1 MPAVGLNLE
10 IDKALQDAAKLDR
23 YLNKWVQDSVTFRE
37 NMSQAF
43 NAKAGGDMAQ
53 YIQELRGVQSII
65 KDMSGKDLLSNADP
79 KKMEQMHQAFDK
91 IIASVDIL
99 SKAGATLFDTTGL
112 YATTKGL
119 GEATAEYQ
127 KLSGTVQK
135 LISDYKTLDSV
146 QGSKVTEKSKKE
158 AQDLLLQR
166 GYSDIQSKTDAE
178 LKAIAKGEQTKTE
191 LMLKAAVEAE
201 AIAQKELNFAKM
213 TQDEKAKYVQKRM
226 DDILKAE
233 QKNANEIRKQYSDLY
248 RDLRSTVSS
257 LGSYNS
263 VLAEGKTLSAA
274 DQNKYQALQDQET
287 KLRTQIEEMELKHLQ
302 YISDLRIRFATQDAK
317 AAAEAYKNIQ
327 YSPQE
332 ALRMAANARTGNAKE
347 QAKAAVQ
354 QALMNVDESDV
365 KTIKALNDAYIK
377 LRAGIE
383 SLTKAQKNEQT
394 LQPTIRNEY
403 ARTLKELS
411 TLEDAMRRLKNT
423 DVYKNKSAAGHAD
436 AEAEFKAMEAR
447 YKDLE
452 AKKLQLKQQ
461 SGALLTEVD
470 RKHESDLAQAKL
482 RTYEDAEKK
491 KQEIAK
497 KYATLSAADAQ
508 KAMSQYGN
516 PENVRQ
522 AQLAIEK
529 LAEVRDK
536 LNNSDARYKD
546 TVNDLNALMAKHK
559 EYIDEVT
566 RAKQQQSNVTPVT
579 KDEAMNYSRNAKSAK
594 ELQDAIKKLEEA
606 RGREDLKTKQ
616 GRKNYTELTMELERQ
631 RKQYQRLSQQVQ
643 TSSRGMMNTA
653 DQLKRGFAMLFSV
666 QQIRGYIRKMMEVRG
681 EFELQHKSLEV
692 LLQSKDKADE
702 LWNKT
707 VALAVRSPFRVKDL
721 VTYTKQLAAYRVE
734 SDKLYETNKM
744 LADVSSGLGVDMG
757 RLILAFGQVKA
768 ANFLRGTELRQFSE
782 AGVNMLDELAKRFT
796 NLEGRVVTVGE
807 VFERVSKR
815 MVSFK
820 DVEAVFQTI
829 TSEGGVFYQMQ
840 EKQSETLKGMMMNLK
855 DSVDLMLND
864 IGQSSEGLLKGAVER
879 VKGFVDNWRHF
890 VTVLQEVGVAILL
903 IKIPAFVKML
913 GSLGSAA
920 YNAAGSIQ
928 KVGLASTVMGTGLN
942 RLTIGVKALS
952 KALFSNPLFWGGAI
966 VSAIAVATHRIIR
979 HNKEVKETNK
989 YYDELSQREVSRLG
1003 TLQETNKQVLEYNK
1017 KIKESQTALS
1027 SLKKGT
1033 KEYAQAE
1040 NDLAVARK
1048 SNEELVNQLKRDY
1061 PTIAGLIKAQT
1072 DGTVDLNTAIEEQNR
1087 LLAARI
1093 ALNEQAKGGFWHQ
1106 DLKTNVGQA
1115 ADALSEYR
1123 LSLDEV
1129 RNKAKAAGVE
1139 LTNMYNEGRIS
1150 KEDYTKMTE
1159 LLASLSKVKDSK
1171 EAYSILAQ
1179 LREFSL
1185 DKKLTESANT
1195 EYSNIQVF
1203 KDGLG
1208 EVYKSFNDARKN
1220 LQDTETSYASYLVD
1234 LYQNLDKMKAG
1245 FSEIVRVSKEASPD
1259 NWEEV
1264 AGKAITKE
1272 LGQFDIVDSEL
1283 LAKVQDYIAS
1293 QVLEL
1298 PIKWTVQ
1305 PKEYKEEDLTGWK
1318 EVVWAAIKD
1327 VNKSLG
1333 SELSE
1338 NKITFP
1344 LADMFELPDSEI
1356 FKKLTEQVKATAK
1369 DVDETIKA
1377 KLIPTQVKF
1386 TKEQLDAA
1394 DAAKPL
1400 IKVLSDL
1407 LAISEKTDKGQMSI
1421 LNRRISV
1428 LREIHEAYN
1437 QARKDDLS
1445 HDAAIQK
1452 VIKDWGD
1459 TFKEAFDGSNISLSS
1474 LLVDKD
1480 KLNQLKGD
1488 AKEAGIVFSEEME
1501 RSMQEVFESGT
1512 YIRKSS
1518 SDIIEALKLEEGWK
1532 NNAYED
1538 MSGVWTIGGG
1548 STKQPD
1554 GTPIKKGDYWSD
1566 EEMWK
1571 NSQKQIK
1578 EHEEALNKVLDKHKD
1593 IILTQEQYN
1602 VLLKATWQGGGTSV
1616 IPMAKEAEK
1625 FKKWLEEIDNMPIV
1639 KVLMNPDGTIKE
1651 RKKVGIFDIDID
1663 AIMQEYENL
1672 ESVYERMALVLKY
1685 IGMRAAK
1692 TKDTTQS
1699 MIDRAG
1705 KRSFDFLGEAHI
1717 SDLLTKASTTIA
1729 DFDFSTP
1736 EGLVKALQGLIP
1748 LAKKAGKEAMITLS
1762 KEISKVENT
1771 IGVKVRLENVED
1783 LKGDISEAFL
1793 DYESWKDLKKMD
1805 ISKDFAEKVFGV
1817 TPRSLKKVR
1826 EDILSSLKL
1835 GDDIDILDDDAVLAA
1850 VKLQYGEPT
1859 EKVIR
1864 DFLQNVSKMEN
1875 KEQEER
1881 LKTYVEYAKI
1891 SIGERAKIKLEELK
1905 KLKEI
1910 EDTFKE
1916 KEGDD
1921 EETRQFKKDMAA
1933 RAKANVKKES
1943 QDAMNKLDWEN
1954 FEKSD
1959 TFVRIFEDL
1968 EGASVSML
1976 NTSIKKLKEFRKQWQ
1991 DMPLEDVTKIIKK
2004 VQELEDAMIKLKP
2017 GKMWTEGRNDFNK
2030 AYEEAKED
2038 KNYFTSPKAK
2048 EQFEKGGKAN
2058 FYKAVEEDTVH
2069 LEEQKAKAQEQI
2081 SLLEVALRIKENTA
2095 TAEEKLLA
2103 EETAYAG
2110 VLKMNKQQIQSQ
2122 LDTEKGIVKTADK
2135 NLARNAD
2142 IVNAKKKQNK
2152 ALKQTGEYMEE
2163 AMGLANDLYGAFK
2176 ELSVALGADEDSPA
2190 FIFADMGMSILS
2202 SIPNMLALIAQIQAA
2217 TVAAQGLGTAMNMA
2231 MGIIGLIVMAVQ
2243 IIAQVISAAVNYAD
2257 QVKQNKIDV
2266 MAMQVENLE
2275 KAYERLA
2282 EAAEKAWSIEM
2293 MQKYSNELDKI
2304 NEKAI
2309 AVQQNM
2315 VNAMADDKDVQEGIA
2330 AQRKLDAG
2338 MSLTN
2343 SEMKALLSDEYKEYK
2358 EAADRVAE
2366 MRKEHEEQK
2375 QKMLEDIG
2383 AVGDYHDATSEFVDA
2398 WVSAFQETG
2407 DGLSGL
2413 QENFREF
2420 FDDIIKQQASLRVT
2434 DKFLAPLYDNI
2445 NKALDD
2451 YELTT
2456 EESAALRA
2464 QAEEIA
2470 PRLSEALEE
2479 IWNQLGGSKGESGS
2493 QLSGLQKGIQGVTE
2507 ETAQVLESLLNSMR
2521 FYVADSNNEIKEQT
2535 RILRSINSALED
2547 AFSNSPRAISVK
2559 MV

>member
-10 IDKALQDAAKLDR
+10 IDKALHDAAQLDR

-166 GYSDIQSKTDAE
+166 GYSDIHSKTDAE
-178 LKAIAKGEQTKTE
+178 LKAVAKGEQTKTE

-233 QKNANEIRKQYSDLY
+233 QKNANEIRKQYSDLN

-257 LGSYNS
+257 LGAYNS
-263 VLAEGKTLSAA
+263 VLLEGKTLSAA

-302 YISDLRIRFATQDAK
+302 HISDLRIRFATQDAK

-332 ALRMAANARTGNAKE
+332 ALQMAASARTGNAKE
-347 QAKAAVQ
+347 RAKEAVQ
-354 QALMNVDESDV
+354 QALMNVDERDT
-365 KTIKALNDAYIK
+365 KTIEALNKAYID
-377 LRAGIE
+377 LRASVE
-383 SLTKAQKNEQT
+383 NLTKAQKNEQT
-394 LQPTIRNEY
+394 LQPTLRNEY
-403 ARTLKELS
+403 ERILKEIDKVI
-411 TLEDAMRRLKNT
+411 EAKRRLAST
-423 DVYKNKSAAGHAD
+423 DVYKKGDAQALSEYSAL
-436 AEAEFKAMEAR
+436 EAR
-447 YKDLE
+447 ENDL
-452 AKKLQLKQQ
+452 AKRKAEIRN
-461 SGALLTEVD
+461 GNEALLAETE
-470 RKHESDLAQAKL
+470 RKHASDVAQAKIK
-482 RTYEDAEKK
+482 TYEEAEKQ

-497 KYATLSAADAQ
+497 RYASISASEAQ
-508 KAMSQYGN
+508 KVIAATAN

-522 AQLAIEK
+522 AQQSIEK
-529 LAEVRDK
+529 LTEARDK
-536 LNNSDARYKD
+536 LNRNDANYKSTLEQLD
-546 TVNDLNALMAKHK
+546 RELARHR

-566 RAKQQQSNVTPVT
+566 RAKQKQNNVTPVT

-1040 NDLAVARK
+1040 NDLLVARK
-1048 SNEELVNQLKRDY
+1048 SNEEVVNQLKRDY

-1072 DGTVDLNTAIEEQNR
+1072 DGTVDLNAAIEEQNR

-1106 DLKTNVGQA
+1106 DMKTNVGQA

-1171 EAYSILAQ
+1171 EAYSLLGQ
-1179 LREFSL
+1179 LRKFSL
-1185 DKKLTESANT
+1185 DPILTESANT
-1195 EYSNIQVF
+1195 EYSNIEVF

-1220 LQDTETSYASYLVD
+1220 LQNTETSYASYLVD

-1272 LGQFDIVDSEL
+1272 LEQFNIVDSEL
-1283 LAKVQDYIAS
+1283 LAAVQRYIAS

-1298 PIKWTVQ
+1298 PIKWTVT
-1305 PKEYKEEDLTGWK
+1305 PKEYKEENLTGWK
-1318 EVVWAAIKD
+1318 KKVWEALKEV
-1327 VNKSLG
+1327 NNSLG

-1338 NKITFP
+1338 HKITVP
-1344 LADMFELPDSEI
+1344 LSDFFELPDTEI
-1356 FKKLTEQVKATAK
+1356 FKKLEEQVKGSVK
-1369 DVDETIKA
+1369 GIDETIKSG
-1377 KLIPTQVKF
+1377 LIPSQVRF
-1386 TKEQLDAA
+1386 SQAQLDAA
-1394 DAAKPL
+1394 EASKPL
-1400 IKVLSDL
+1400 LKILSDL
-1407 LAISEKTDKGQMSI
+1407 LGIVGKSSGSGKDYVMDKLKKRISLIKEMNSEYEKLTRTMSKVEAMEKVRSSFKDTAKQIGLDISKYDFTDKGSI
-1421 LNRRISV
+1421 DSLKKLLDNNQYKKNKYALEIRKALDNLEVELDIE
-1428 LREIHEAYN
+1428 LREEN
-1437 QARKDDLS
+1437 QKKLFSKVQDMFDEYSLSLELKNMDVSPELAKKLGGVDYLDLKGLKENVVKEFSGTSEEVKKILSKDLEDITAEEWIKVGDLTNKNEMEEARK
-1445 HDAAIQK
+1445 
-1452 VIKDWGD
+1452 
-1459 TFKEAFDGSNISLSS
+1459 
-1474 LLVDKD
+1474 
-1480 KLNQLKGD
+1480 
-1488 AKEAGIVFSEEME
+1488 
-1501 RSMQEVFESGT
+1501 R
-1512 YIRKSS
+1512 
-1518 SDIIEALKLEEGWK
+1518 
-1532 NNAYED
+1532 
-1538 MSGVWTIGGG
+1538 
-1548 STKQPD
+1548 
-1554 GTPIKKGDYWSD
+1554 
-1566 EEMWK
+1566 
-1571 NSQKQIK
+1571 
-1578 EHEEALNKVLDKHKD
+1578 
-1593 IILTQEQYN
+1593 
-1602 VLLKATWQGGGTSV
+1602 
-1616 IPMAKEAEK
+1616 
-1625 FKKWLEEIDNMPIV
+1625 LEEI
-1639 KVLMNPDGTIKE
+1639 
-1651 RKKVGIFDIDID
+1651 
-1663 AIMQEYENL
+1663 
-1672 ESVYERMALVLKY
+1672 
-1685 IGMRAAK
+1685 
-1692 TKDTTQS
+1692 
-1699 MIDRAG
+1699 
-1705 KRSFDFLGEAHI
+1705 
-1717 SDLLTKASTTIA
+1717 
-1729 DFDFSTP
+1729 
-1736 EGLVKALQGLIP
+1736 
-1748 LAKKAGKEAMITLS
+1748 
-1762 KEISKVENT
+1762 
-1771 IGVKVRLENVED
+1771 
-1783 LKGDISEAFL
+1783 
-1793 DYESWKDLKKMD
+1793 KKMED
-1805 ISKDFAEKVFGV
+1805 KELEDRF
-1817 TPRSLKKVR
+1817 KK
-1826 EDILSSLKL
+1826 
-1835 GDDIDILDDDAVLAA
+1835 
-1850 VKLQYGEPT
+1850 
-1859 EKVIR
+1859 
-1864 DFLQNVSKMEN
+1864 
-1875 KEQEER
+1875 
-1881 LKTYVEYAKI
+1881 YVEYAKI
-1891 SIGERAKIKLEELK
+1891 SVGERAKIKLEELR

-1910 EDTFKE
+1910 DETFKVDE
-1916 KEGDD
+1916 KNDD
-1921 EETRQFKKDMAA
+1921 AETKKFKQDMAA

-1943 QDAMNKLDWEN
+1943 QDAMNKLDWEM

-1976 NTSIKKLKEFRKQWQ
+1976 NSSIKSLKDFKEQWK
-1991 DMPLEDVTKIIKK
+1991 DMPLEDMNKIIDKIN
-2004 VQELEDAMIKLKP
+2004 ELEEALINLKP
-2017 GKMWTEGRNDFNK
+2017 GKMWSQGREEFNKFYKEAKDGKDEEGRAFF
-2030 AYEEAKED
+2030 EGSEAK
-2038 KNYFTSPKAK
+2038 KT
-2048 EQFEKGGKAN
+2048 FEKGGKEN
-2058 FYKAVEEDTVH
+2058 FYKAVEEESVYQ
-2069 LEEQKAKAQEQI
+2069 EEQKAKALEQI

-2095 TAEEKLLA
+2095 TAEERLLA
-2103 EETAYAG
+2103 SETKYSE
-2110 VLKMNKQQIQSQ
+2110 VLKLDTGQIKKQLDSQNEVVKNADRILVRNQDITDAKQQQI
-2122 LDTEKGIVKTADK
+2122 
-2135 NLARNAD
+2135 
-2142 IVNAKKKQNK
+2142 K
-2152 ALKQTGEYMEE
+2152 ALRKTSEYMDD
-2163 AMGLANDLYGAFK
+2163 AVGMANDLYSAFK

-2190 FIFADMGMSILS
+2190 FVFAEMGMSILS

-2257 QVKQNKIDV
+2257 QVRENKIKT
-2266 MAMQVENLE
+2266 MALQVENLE

-2293 MQKYSNELDKI
+2293 LQRYSNELDKI

-2330 AQRKLDAG
+2330 AQIKLDAG

-2343 SEMKALLSDEYKEYK
+2343 NEMKALLSDEYKEYK

>member
-158 AQDLLLQR
+158 AQNLLLQR

-461 SGALLTEVD
+461 SGALLAEVD

-1106 DLKTNVGQA
+1106 DMKTNVGQA

-1208 EVYKSFNDARKN
+1208 DIYKSFNDARKN

-1272 LGQFDIVDSEL
+1272 LEQFNIVDSDL
-1283 LAKVQDYIAS
+1283 LVAVQQYIAS

-1298 PIKWTVQ
+1298 PIKWTVT
-1305 PKEYKEEDLTGWK
+1305 PKEYKEENLTGWK
-1318 EVVWAAIKD
+1318 KKVWDALKEV
-1327 VNKSLG
+1327 NNSLG

-1338 NKITFP
+1338 HKITVP
-1344 LADMFELPDSEI
+1344 LSDFFELPDTEI
-1356 FKKLTEQVKATAK
+1356 FKKLEEQVKGSVK
-1369 DVDETIKA
+1369 GIDETIKSG
-1377 KLIPTQVKF
+1377 LIPSQVRF
-1386 TKEQLDAA
+1386 SQAQLDAA
-1394 DAAKPL
+1394 EASKPL
-1400 IKVLSDL
+1400 LKILSDL
-1407 LAISEKTDKGQMSI
+1407 LGIVGKSSGSGKDYVMDK
-1421 LNRRISV
+1421 LKKRISLIKEMNSEYEKLTRTMSKV
-1428 LREIHEAYN
+1428 EAMEKVRSSFKDTARQIGLDISKYDFTDQGSIESLKKLLDSKTYKNNKYALEIRKALDNLEVELDIELREEN
-1437 QARKDDLS
+1437 QKKLFS
-1445 HDAAIQK
+1445 K
-1452 VIKDWGD
+1452 VQDM
-1459 TFKEAFDGSNISLSS
+1459 FDEYSLSLELKNMDVS
-1474 LLVDKD
+1474 PELAKKLGGVDYLD
-1480 KLNQLKGD
+1480 LKGLKKNVV
-1488 AKEAGIVFSEEME
+1488 KEFSGTSEEVKKILSKDFEDITAEEWIKVGDLTSKSEME
-1501 RSMQEVFESGT
+1501 EV
-1512 YIRKSS
+1512 RKR
-1518 SDIIEALKLEEGWK
+1518 
-1532 NNAYED
+1532 
-1538 MSGVWTIGGG
+1538 
-1548 STKQPD
+1548 
-1554 GTPIKKGDYWSD
+1554 
-1566 EEMWK
+1566 
-1571 NSQKQIK
+1571 
-1578 EHEEALNKVLDKHKD
+1578 
-1593 IILTQEQYN
+1593 
-1602 VLLKATWQGGGTSV
+1602 
-1616 IPMAKEAEK
+1616 
-1625 FKKWLEEIDNMPIV
+1625 LEEI
-1639 KVLMNPDGTIKE
+1639 
-1651 RKKVGIFDIDID
+1651 
-1663 AIMQEYENL
+1663 
-1672 ESVYERMALVLKY
+1672 
-1685 IGMRAAK
+1685 
-1692 TKDTTQS
+1692 
-1699 MIDRAG
+1699 
-1705 KRSFDFLGEAHI
+1705 
-1717 SDLLTKASTTIA
+1717 
-1729 DFDFSTP
+1729 
-1736 EGLVKALQGLIP
+1736 
-1748 LAKKAGKEAMITLS
+1748 
-1762 KEISKVENT
+1762 
-1771 IGVKVRLENVED
+1771 
-1783 LKGDISEAFL
+1783 
-1793 DYESWKDLKKMD
+1793 KKMED
-1805 ISKDFAEKVFGV
+1805 KELEDRF
-1817 TPRSLKKVR
+1817 KK
-1826 EDILSSLKL
+1826 
-1835 GDDIDILDDDAVLAA
+1835 
-1850 VKLQYGEPT
+1850 
-1859 EKVIR
+1859 
-1864 DFLQNVSKMEN
+1864 
-1875 KEQEER
+1875 
-1881 LKTYVEYAKI
+1881 YVEYAKI
-1891 SIGERAKIKLEELK
+1891 SIGERAKIKLEELR

>member
-10 IDKALQDAAKLDR
+10 IDKALQDAAQLDR

-53 YIQELRGVQSII
+53 YIQELKGLQSVM
-65 KDMSGKDLLSNADP
+65 KDMSQKDLLSNADP
-79 KKMEQMHQAFDK
+79 KKMEQMHQAFDR

-99 SKAGATLFDTTGL
+99 SKAGVTLFDTTGL

-127 KLSGTVQK
+127 KLSGAVQK

-146 QGSKVTEKSKKE
+146 QGSKVTEKGKKE

-178 LKAIAKGEQTKTE
+178 LKAIAKGERTKTE

-213 TQDEKAKYVQKRM
+213 TQDEKAQYVQKRM
-226 DDILKAE
+226 NDILKAE
-233 QKNANEIRKQYSDLY
+233 QKNANEIRKQYADLY

-257 LGSYNS
+257 LGAYNR
-263 VLAEGKTLSAA
+263 VLGEGKTLSVA
-274 DQNKYQALQDQET
+274 DQNKYQALQDQEI
-287 KLRTQIEEMELKHLQ
+287 KLRTQIEDMELKHLQ
-302 YISDLRIRFATQDAK
+302 HISDLRIRFATQDAK

-332 ALRMAANARTGNAKE
+332 ALQMAASARTGNAKE
-347 QAKAAVQ
+347 RAKEAVQ
-354 QALMNVDESDV
+354 SALMNVDERDT
-365 KTIKALNDAYIK
+365 KTIEALNKAYID
-377 LRAGIE
+377 LRASVE
-383 SLTKAQKNEQT
+383 NLTKAQKNEQT
-394 LQPTIRNEY
+394 LQPTLRNEY
-403 ARTLKELS
+403 ERILKEIDKVI
-411 TLEDAMRRLKNT
+411 EAKRRLAST
-423 DVYKNKSAAGHAD
+423 DVYKKGDAQALSEYSAL
-436 AEAEFKAMEAR
+436 EAR
-447 YKDLE
+447 ENDL
-452 AKKLQLKQQ
+452 AKRKAEIRN
-461 SGALLTEVD
+461 GNEALLAETE
-470 RKHESDLAQAKL
+470 RKHASDVAQAKIK
-482 RTYEDAEKK
+482 TYEEAEKQ

-497 KYATLSAADAQ
+497 RYASISASDAQ
-508 KAMSQYGN
+508 KVIAANSN

-522 AQLAIEK
+522 AQQAIEK
-529 LAEVRDK
+529 LAEARDK
-536 LNNSDARYKD
+536 LNVNDSRYKD
-546 TVNDLNALMAKHK
+546 TVNDLNALMQRHK
-559 EYIDEVT
+559 GYIDEVT
-566 RAKQQQSNVTPVT
+566 NAQNKKAAATPVT
-579 KDEAMNYSRNAKSAK
+579 KDEAMQMSKNAKSAK
-594 ELQDAIKKLEEA
+594 ELKDAIKALEDA
-606 RGREDLKTKQ
+606 RGREDLKTKK
-616 GRKNYTELTMELERQ
+616 GRKNYAELTLELERQ

-666 QQIRGYIRKMMEVRG
+666 QQIRGYVRKMMEVRG

-796 NLEGRVVTVGE
+796 KLEGRVVTVGE

-864 IGQSSEGLLKGAVER
+864 IGQSSEGLLKGAVEK

-903 IKIPAFVKML
+903 IKIPAFIKML

-928 KVGLASTVMGTGLN
+928 KVGLASTVMGTGLR
-942 RLTIGVKALS
+942 RLTIGVKTLT
-952 KALFSNPLFWGGAI
+952 KALVSNPLFWGGA
-966 VSAIAVATHRIIR
+966 VVTAIAVATHRIVR
-979 HNKEVKETNK
+979 HNQAVKATNK

-1033 KEYAQAE
+1033 KEYAEAE
-1040 NDLAVARK
+1040 NDLTVARK
-1048 SNEELVNQLKRDY
+1048 SNEELINQLKRDY
-1061 PTIAGLIKAQT
+1061 PTIAGLIKAQV
-1072 DGTVDLNTAIEEQNR
+1072 DGTVDLNAAIEEQNR

-1093 ALNEQAKGGFWHQ
+1093 ALNEQAKGDFWHQ
-1106 DLKTNVGQA
+1106 DMKTNVGQA

-1150 KEDYTKMTE
+1150 KEDYTQMTE
-1159 LLASLSKVKDSK
+1159 LLASLSKVKDSN
-1171 EAYSILAQ
+1171 EAYGILSQ
-1179 LREFSL
+1179 LRELSL
-1185 DKKLTESANT
+1185 DQKLTESANT

-1208 EVYKSFNDARKN
+1208 DIYKSFDETRKN
-1220 LQDTETSYASYLVD
+1220 LQQTEVSYASYLVD

-1245 FSEIVRVSKEASPD
+1245 FSEIVRVSKEASPE

-1264 AGKAITKE
+1264 AGQAITKE
-1272 LGQFDIVDSEL
+1272 LGQFNIVDSDL
-1283 LAKVQDYIAS
+1283 LKTVQRYIAN

-1298 PIKWTVQ
+1298 PIQWTVK

-1318 EVVWAAIKD
+1318 KTVWDALKN
-1327 VNKSLG
+1327 VNNSLG

-1338 NKITFP
+1338 HKITVP
-1344 LADMFELPDSEI
+1344 LSDFFELPDTEI
-1356 FKKLTEQVKATAK
+1356 FKKLEEQVKGSVKGIDETIKSGLIPSQVRFSQAQLDAAEASKPLLKILSDLLGLVGKSSGGGKDYVMDKLKKRISLIREMNSEYEKLTRTMSKVEAMEKVRESFKATAK
-1369 DVDETIKA
+1369 NIGLDISKYDFTDQGSIDSLKKLLESNQYKKNKYALELRKA
-1377 KLIPTQVKF
+1377 IDNFEVELDIEIREEKLK
-1386 TKEQLDAA
+1386 K
-1394 DAAKPL
+1394 K
-1400 IKVLSDL
+1400 
-1407 LAISEKTDKGQMSI
+1407 
-1421 LNRRISV
+1421 
-1428 LREIHEAYN
+1428 
-1437 QARKDDLS
+1437 
-1445 HDAAIQK
+1445 
-1452 VIKDWGD
+1452 
-1459 TFKEAFDGSNISLSS
+1459 FDGIQAMFDEYTLSLE
-1474 LLVDKD
+1474 LKD
-1480 KLNQLKGD
+1480 MDVSPEL
-1488 AKEAGIVFSEEME
+1488 AKRLG
-1501 RSMQEVFESGT
+1501 
-1512 YIRKSS
+1512 
-1518 SDIIEALKLEEGWK
+1518 
-1532 NNAYED
+1532 
-1538 MSGVWTIGGG
+1538 
-1548 STKQPD
+1548 
-1554 GTPIKKGDYWSD
+1554 
-1566 EEMWK
+1566 
-1571 NSQKQIK
+1571 
-1578 EHEEALNKVLDKHKD
+1578 
-1593 IILTQEQYN
+1593 N
-1602 VLLKATWQGGGTSV
+1602 V
-1616 IPMAKEAEK
+1616 
-1625 FKKWLEEIDNMPIV
+1625 
-1639 KVLMNPDGTIKE
+1639 
-1651 RKKVGIFDIDID
+1651 
-1663 AIMQEYENL
+1663 
-1672 ESVYERMALVLKY
+1672 
-1685 IGMRAAK
+1685 
-1692 TKDTTQS
+1692 
-1699 MIDRAG
+1699 
-1705 KRSFDFLGEAHI
+1705 DFL
-1717 SDLLTKASTTIA
+1717 SL
-1729 DFDFSTP
+1729 
-1736 EGLVKALQGLIP
+1736 
-1748 LAKKAGKEAMITLS
+1748 
-1762 KEISKVENT
+1762 
-1771 IGVKVRLENVED
+1771 
-1783 LKGDISEAFL
+1783 
-1793 DYESWKDLKKMD
+1793 KDLKKNVVKEF
-1805 ISKDFAEKVFGV
+1805 SGTSTEVKE
-1817 TPRSLKKVR
+1817 
-1826 EDILSSLKL
+1826 ILSKNLEEITAEEWIKV
-1835 GDDIDILDDDAVLAA
+1835 GDLTSKNEMEEARKRLEEI
-1850 VKLQYGEPT
+1850 K
-1859 EKVIR
+1859 
-1864 DFLQNVSKMEN
+1864 KMED
-1875 KEQEER
+1875 KELEER
-1881 LKTYVEYAKI
+1881 FKKYVEYAKI
-1891 SIGERAKIKLEELK
+1891 SVGERAKIKLEELR

-1910 EDTFKE
+1910 DETFKVDE
-1916 KEGDD
+1916 KNDD
-1921 EETRQFKKDMAA
+1921 AETKKFKEDMAA
-1933 RAKANVKKES
+1933 RAKENVKKEA

-1976 NTSIKKLKEFRKQWQ
+1976 NTTIKKLKEFRKQWQ
-1991 DMPLEDVTKIIKK
+1991 DMPLEDITKLIEK
-2004 VQELEDAMIKLKP
+2004 VEELEDAMIKLKP
-2017 GKMWTEGRNDFNK
+2017 GKMWTEGRDDFNK

-2038 KNYFTSPKAK
+2038 KGYFASPKAK

-2058 FYKAVEEDTVH
+2058 FYKAVEEDTVY
-2069 LEEQKAKAQEQI
+2069 LEEQKVKAQEQI

-2103 EETAYAG
+2103 DETAYAG

-2122 LDTEKGIVKTADK
+2122 LDKEKGIVKTADK

-2176 ELSVALGADEDSPA
+2176 DLATALGADEDSPA

-2231 MGIIGLIVMAVQ
+2231 MGIIGLIVIAVQ
-2243 IIAQVISAAVNYAD
+2243 LIAQAITAAVNYAD
-2257 QVKQNKIDV
+2257 QVRENKIKV
-2266 MAMQVENLE
+2266 MALQVENLE
-2275 KAYERLA
+2275 KAYERLV
-2282 EAAEKAWSIEM
+2282 EASEKAWSIEM
-2293 MQKYSNELDKI
+2293 MQRYSKQLDNI
-2304 NEKAI
+2304 NAKTI

-2315 VNAMADDKDVQEGIA
+2315 VNAMADDKDVKAGIA
-2330 AQRKLDAG
+2330 AQQKLDAG
-2338 MSLTN
+2338 LTLTN
-2343 SEMKALLSDEYKEYK
+2343 GEAKALLNDEYKEYK
-2358 EAADRVAE
+2358 EAADKVAE

-2375 QKMLEDIG
+2375 QKMLEEIG
-2383 AVGDYHDATSEFVDA
+2383 AVGDYHDATSDFVDA
-2398 WVSAFQETG
+2398 WVDAFQETG

-2420 FDDIIKQQASLRVT
+2420 FDNIIKHQAALRVT
-2434 DKFLAPLYDNI
+2434 DKFLVPLYENI
-2445 NKALDD
+2445 NSALED

-2535 RILRSINSALED
+2535 KILRSIDNALQD
-2547 AFSNSPRAISVK
+2547 AFSNSPRALSVK